1 MRWSKQ
7 RERVSS
13 SAHRDQDEC
22 HQSLK
27 TQPNNVTIG
36 SDVGEQRAVNL
47 TLIKEIS

>member
-7 RERVSS
+7 RERASS
-13 SAHRDQDEC
+13 LALRDRVEC
-22 HQSLK
+22 HQALK

-47 TLIKEIS
+47 TLIKKIS